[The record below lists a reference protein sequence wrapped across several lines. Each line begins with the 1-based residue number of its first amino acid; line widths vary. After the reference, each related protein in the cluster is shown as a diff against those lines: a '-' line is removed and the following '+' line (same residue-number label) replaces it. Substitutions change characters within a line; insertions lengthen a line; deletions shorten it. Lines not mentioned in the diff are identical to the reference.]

1 MSNISISE
9 INGTLAILDRL
20 LPLVDE
26 AERKFKSARNWGF
39 LDILG
44 GGFIVDMI
52 KHYKIDSA
60 SSLMNEINYL
70 LQKLSAKLKTQ
81 EFSTDYRIHK
91 GTFSTIADFA
101 FDNVLTDVYMQTKIA
116 GSLNMIR
123 DLKFRLLSLRS
134 SLEGMKNG
142 R

>member
-60 SSLMNEINYL
+60 SSLM
-70 LQKLSAKLKTQ
+70 KLS
-81 EFSTDYRIHK
+81 ST
-91 GTFSTIADFA
+91 GTFRK
-101 FDNVLTDVYMQTKIA
+101 TKNPGI
-116 GSLNMIR
+116 
-123 DLKFRLLSLRS
+123 FHRLQDSQGNIFNHCGFCL
-134 SLEGMKNG
+134 
-142 R
+142 

>member
-1 MSNISISE
+1 MGNISSSE
-9 INGTLAILDRL
+9 INDALAIVNRL

-26 AERKFKSARNWGF
+26 AERKFKSARNWGI
-39 LDILG
+39 LDVLG
-44 GGFIVDMI
+44 GGFIIDMI

-70 LQKLSAKLKTQ
+70 TKELSAKLKTQ
-81 EFSTDYRIHK
+81 EFSTDYTINK
-91 GTFSTIADFA
+91 GTFATIADFA
-101 FDNVLTDVYMQTKIA
+101 FDNLLTDLYMQSKIS

-123 DLKFRLLSLRS
+123 DLKFKLLSLRQT
-134 SLEGMKNG
+134 LLDMRN

>member
-1 MSNISISE
+1 MGNISTSE
-9 INGTLAILDRL
+9 INETLAILGRL

-26 AERKFKSARNWGF
+26 AERKFKSARNWGI

-70 LQKLSAKLKTQ
+70 LRELSAKLKTQ
-81 EFSTDYRIHK
+81 EFSTDYTIHK

-101 FDNVLTDVYMQTKIA
+101 FDNVFTDVYMQTKIA

-123 DLKFRLLSLRS
+123 DLKFRLLSLKS
-134 SLEGMKNG
+134 SLENMKNG

>member
-1 MSNISISE
+1 M
-9 INGTLAILDRL
+9 
-20 LPLVDE
+20 
-26 AERKFKSARNWGF
+26 
-39 LDILG
+39 
-44 GGFIVDMI
+44 DMI

-70 LQKLSAKLKTQ
+70 LQELSAKLKTQ
-81 EFSTDYRIHK
+81 EFSTDYTIHK